1 MVLDIS
7 TKNSRG
13 CRLLAWLMQYI
24 TGEPVHQRGRYRIL
38 FSQKYQHGAASL
50 ELVEVWPRC
59 FHGYQGTP
67 RVGRTS
73 RHLVTC
79 RKKGGL
85 LPEKTQSE
93 ETKVESSSE
102 ALTDL
107 DFCNFWYRTSGLI
120 W

>member
-7 TKNSRG
+7 TKNSRA
-13 CRLLAWLMQYI
+13 CRVLAWRDM
-24 TGEPVHQRGRYRIL
+24 TEEPVHQRGCYRIL

-50 ELVEVWPRC
+50 KLVEVWPGC
-59 FHGYQGTP
+59 FNGNQGPP

-73 RHLVTC
+73 RHLVVC

-93 ETKVESSSE
+93 EIEAESSSE

-107 DFCNFWYRTSGLI
+107 DYCNFWYRTSGII